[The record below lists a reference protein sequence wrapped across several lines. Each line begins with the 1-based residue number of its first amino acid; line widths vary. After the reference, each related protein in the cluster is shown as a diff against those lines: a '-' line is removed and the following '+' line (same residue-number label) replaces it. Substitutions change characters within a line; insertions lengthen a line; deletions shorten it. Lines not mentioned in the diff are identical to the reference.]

1 MESGTAL
8 VGVLVLGP
16 TEAVLASGSVSVP
29 GRKGEALLAL
39 LALSVPRA
47 VSDDRLV
54 DELWGDTPPA
64 NPANIKIV
72 SFP

>member
-16 TEAVLASGSVSVP
+16 TKAVVAAGSVSVP

-39 LALSVPRA
+39 LALSVPQ
-47 VSDDRLV
+47 
-54 DELWGDTPPA
+54 PPG
-64 NPANIKIV
+64 PR
-72 SFP
+72 